1 MKPVILS
8 PYGDIIDF
16 VKNEKGFFIVEYNKY
31 SILKILQEIKDIP
44 YSVLKTMG
52 YANRQLAEKIS
63 WKNRAKNI
71 EYICNKIRFNN
82 ETVKN

>member
-1 MKPVILS
+1 MCIRDSFIAMLVAVKCRYHLINNVVYINKIHNNARVI
-8 PYGDIIDF
+8 D
-16 VKNEKGFFIVEYNKY
+16 
-31 SILKILQEIKDIP
+31 
-44 YSVLKTMG
+44 
-52 YANRQLAEKIS
+52 ANRQLAEKIS